1 MGQNTLVFNLDTS
14 LRMMGDVAEFYV
26 NNGIRNHYFVSISG
40 YHIAEAGANPITQA
54 ALTLANGLTYV
65 ELFKARGLDPDQF
78 LRNFSWFFSNGM
90 DPEYVVIGR
99 VARRIWSIAMR
110 ELYNVGE
117 RGQKLKYHIQ
127 SSGRSLHAQEYT
139 WNDYR
144 TTLQALY
151 ALADNANSLH
161 TNSRDE
167 AFGTPTEE
175 TVRDAVAIQLILS
188 KEYGLLQ
195 NENPLQGSHITTW
208 LTENVEAQI
217 LKIFEEMNRRGGVL
231 GSLEVNYQR
240 NRIQDESMV
249 YEHRKH
255 TGDIPI
261 VGVNTFQDPDSK
273 SLSADEA
280 DSFNLDVTRSD
291 SNEKKMV
298 ILRNEEFKARYAN
311 EAEMGIERLKNT
323 AREGGNLFEVIM
335 DIVDYCTVGQVTEA
349 LFETGGQFRRNM

>member
-1 MGQNTLVFNLDTS
+1 
-14 LRMMGDVAEFYV
+14 
-26 NNGIRNHYFVSISG
+26 
-40 YHIAEAGANPITQA
+40 
-54 ALTLANGLTYV
+54 
-65 ELFKARGLDPDQF
+65 
-78 LRNFSWFFSNGM
+78 
-90 DPEYVVIGR
+90 
-99 VARRIWSIAMR
+99 MR
-110 ELYNVGE
+110 EMYNVGE

-167 AFGTPTEE
+167 AFGTPTEG

-273 SLSADEA
+273 NLSADEA
-280 DSFNLDVTRSD
+280 DSFKLDVTRSD
-291 SNEKKMV
+291 SDEKKMV
-298 ILRNEEFKARYAN
+298 ILRNEEFRARYAN

-323 AREGGNLFEVIM
+323 AREGGNLFEVMM
-335 DIVDYCTVGQVTEA
+335 DIVEYCTVGQVTEA
-349 LFETGGQFRRNM
+349 LFEIGGQFRRNM